1 MRMRAMLAV
10 GASVCTALV
19 ARFMRSAVDTY
30 PRGRIPGAAASCEPP
45 AVHAQSRLDRTMSWG
60 MAHWWLARH
69 AAAPLRRRPRLRPPT
84 ILVLDHGP
92 GGLVGAIANATAR
105 DTTII
110 ASDGTSG
117 MGALA
122 RARVKE
128 TAGRF
133 GLDARVTF
141 VEQSSHAF
149 PVMPGSVDLVISSG
163 GLHNWPEPEWTFA
176 EIRRV
181 LTSSGRFVIA
191 DVRRD
196 LPVAFWMLVRAWQ
209 VAMAPQALATL
220 DEPSSSIR
228 SSYTA
233 QELAWLAARA
243 KLPDIRISVW
253 PAWLILER
261 NAAS

>member
-1 MRMRAMLAV
+1 MISMAMLAV

-19 ARFMRSAVDTY
+19 ARFVRSAVDTY
-30 PRGRIPGAAASCEPP
+30 PLGRVPGAAASCEPS
-45 AVHAQSRLDRTMSWG
+45 AVHAQSRLDRNIAWR

-69 AAAPLRRRPRLRPPT
+69 AVAPLRSRPSLSAPT

-105 DTTII
+105 DTAII

-117 MGALA
+117 MGSLA
-122 RARVKE
+122 RIRISE
-128 TAGRF
+128 LAGRF
-133 GLDARVTF
+133 GLDERVTF
-141 VEQSSHAF
+141 VEQSNHAF

-181 LTSSGRFVIA
+181 LKSSGRYVIA

-196 LPVAFWMLVRAWQ
+196 LPITVWLLLRAWQ
-209 VAMAPQALATL
+209 FSMSPKALAVI
-220 DEPSSSIR
+220 DEPSCSIR

-233 QELAWLAARA
+233 QELEWMAARA
-243 KLPDIRISVW
+243 KLPEVRISAW
-253 PAWLILER
+253 PAWIVLER
-261 NAAS
+261 DVGP

>member
-1 MRMRAMLAV
+1 MIARAIIAV
-10 GASVCTALV
+10 GASVITAV
-19 ARFMRSAVDTY
+19 FARFMRSAVDTY
-30 PRGRIPGAAASCEPP
+30 PAGRVPGAAASCEPS
-45 AVHAQSRLDRTMSWG
+45 AVQAQARLDGSLGWRI
-60 MAHWWLARH
+60 AHWWLARH
-69 AAAPLRRRPRLRPPT
+69 AVAPLRRRPSLRKPK

-117 MGALA
+117 MGTLA
-122 RARVKE
+122 RHRVKE
-128 TAGRF
+128 AAGRF
-133 GLDARVTF
+133 GLDTRVAF
-141 VEQSSHAF
+141 VEQSNHAF
-149 PVMPGSVDLVISSG
+149 PVSHGSIDLVVSSG

-181 LTSSGRFVIA
+181 LSPSGRFVVA

-196 LPVAFWMLVRAWQ
+196 LPIGIWILVRAWQ
-209 VAMAPQALATL
+209 VLVGPAPLSTI

-228 SSYTA
+228 SAYTA
-233 QELAWLAARA
+233 QELDWLASRA
-243 KLPDIRISVW
+243 KLPEFGVSVW

-261 NAAS
+261 DVRQ

>member
-1 MRMRAMLAV
+1 MIMRAMLAV

-30 PRGRIPGAAASCEPP
+30 PSGRIPGAAASCEPP
-45 AVHAQSRLDRTMSWG
+45 AVHAQSRLDRKTSWRL
-60 MAHWWLARH
+60 AHWWLARH
-69 AAAPLRRRPRLRPPT
+69 AVAPLRRRPSLRPPT

-92 GGLVGAIANATAR
+92 GGLIGAIANATVR

-117 MGALA
+117 MGVLA
-122 RARVKE
+122 RSRIKE
-128 TAGRF
+128 SAGRF

-141 VEQSSHAF
+141 VEQSNHAF
-149 PVMPGSVDLVISSG
+149 PVRPGSVDLVISSG
-163 GLHNWPEPEWTFA
+163 GLHNWPEPERTFA

-181 LTSSGRFVIA
+181 MTSSGRFVIA

-196 LPVAFWMLVRAWQ
+196 LPVAFWALVRAWQ
-209 VAMAPQALATL
+209 SVISPQALAEL

-233 QELAWLAARA
+233 QELEWLAARA
-243 KLPDIRISVW
+243 KLPEFRISVW
-253 PAWLILER
+253 PGWLILER
-261 NAAS
+261 DVAS

>member
-1 MRMRAMLAV
+1 MSVGAILAV
-10 GASVCTALV
+10 GASVCTAV
-19 ARFMRSAVDTY
+19 FARFMRSAVDTY
-30 PRGRIPGAAASCEPP
+30 PSGRVPGAAASCEPP
-45 AVHAQSRLDRTMSWG
+45 AVHAQSRLDGNLGWRI
-60 MAHWWLARH
+60 AHWWLARQSV
-69 AAAPLRRRPRLRPPT
+69 APLRRRPGLRQPT

-92 GGLVGAIANATAR
+92 GGFVGAIANTTAR

-122 RARVKE
+122 RTRVKE

-133 GLDARVTF
+133 GLDARVAF
-141 VEQSSHAF
+141 VEQSNHAF
-149 PVMPGSVDLVISSG
+149 PVVHGSVDLVISSG

-181 LTSSGRFVIA
+181 LTPSGRFVVA

-196 LPVAFWMLVRAWQ
+196 LPIGIWVLIRAWQ
-209 VAMAPQALATL
+209 LVMSPAPLSTL
-220 DEPSSSIR
+220 DEPSSSVR

-233 QELAWLAARA
+233 QELEWLAARA
-243 KLPDIRISVW
+243 KLPEFRISVW

-261 NAAS
+261 NVHP

>member
-1 MRMRAMLAV
+1 MLTRAMLAV
-10 GASVCTALV
+10 WASVCTALL
-19 ARFMRSAVDTY
+19 ARFMRTAVDTY
-30 PRGRIPGAAASCEPP
+30 PTGRIPGAAASCEPS
-45 AVHAQSRLDRTMSWG
+45 AVHAQSRLERTMPWRL
-60 MAHWWLARH
+60 AHWWLARH
-69 AAAPLRRRPRLRPPT
+69 AVTPLRRRPSLRPPT

-92 GGLVGAIANATAR
+92 GGLAGAIAKAAAR
-105 DTTII
+105 DTKII
-110 ASDGTSG
+110 ASDGTAG

-122 RARVKE
+122 RTRVKE

-163 GLHNWPEPEWTFA
+163 GLHNWPEPEWTLA

-181 LTSSGRFVIA
+181 LTSTGRYVIA
-191 DVRRD
+191 DLRRD
-196 LPVAFWMLVRAWQ
+196 PPVALWVLARAWQ
-209 VAMAPQALATL
+209 DAIAPQALASL

-233 QELAWLAARA
+233 QELEWLAARA
-243 KLPDIRISVW
+243 KLPEIRLSVG

-261 NAAS
+261 DTAS